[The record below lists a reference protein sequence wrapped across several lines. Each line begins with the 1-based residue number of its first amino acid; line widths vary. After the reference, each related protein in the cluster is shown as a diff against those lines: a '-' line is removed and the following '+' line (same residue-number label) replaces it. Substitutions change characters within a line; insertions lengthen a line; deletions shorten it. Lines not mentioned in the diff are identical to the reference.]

1 MRFNALNDANFSFIT
16 EVCII
21 SAILVV
27 LNFVPKATSRM
38 TSQDIMH
45 PMTWEP
51 DFTKTF

>member
-1 MRFNALNDANFSFIT
+1 MRFKALTAATFSFII

-21 SAILVV
+21 SGILVV
-27 LNFVPKATSRM
+27 LNFVPKATSPM